1 MKYALII
8 SSLLLSGCFL
18 WRSPAPEVPAEVTT
32 KAGKVDAYADKNDLI
47 MSRAASS
54 VIVARS
60 ALDQGLTSVASA
72 ELDLA
77 QTYLPRP
84 SETDLAYA
92 QARALKAD
100 PKAYAKSKA
109 VADAHQRQLDDL
121 WSKVE
126 AEKEKARNQLEAK
139 EKELESARK
148 EKQTTL
154 LSLVGA
160 GLITLGTLGLL
171 FGLNRINAVV
181 VIAIGAGVAAL
192 PWFLDSP
199 AFIWIAGG
207 AAVLGALEVFWL
219 IYKKLKPSQCVVT
232 PPPPSDGQA
241 S

>member
-1 MKYALII
+1 
-8 SSLLLSGCFL
+8 
-18 WRSPAPEVPAEVTT
+18 V
-32 KAGKVDAYADKNDLI
+32 
-47 MSRAASS
+47 ASN
-54 VIVARS
+54 

-84 SETDLAYA
+84 SEEDLSYA
-92 QARALKAD
+92 QKRALKND
-100 PKAYAKSKA
+100 PAAYAKSKL

-121 WSKVE
+121 WGMVE
-126 AEKEKARNQLEAK
+126 AEKQKAKDQLEAK

-154 LSLVGA
+154 LSLLGA
-160 GLITLGTLGLL
+160 GLITLGTLALL
-171 FGLNRINAVV
+171 FGLNRMNAVV

-207 AAVLGALEVFWL
+207 AASLGLLEVLWL
-219 IYKKLKPSQCVVT
+219 LWKKLKPSQCVAT
-232 PPPPSDGQA
+232 PSSDGKA

>member
-1 MKYALII
+1 MRYALIL
-8 SSLLLSGCFL
+8 STLLLSGCFL
-18 WRSPAPEVPAEVTT
+18 WRSPKPEAPAEVTT
-32 KAGKVDAYADKNDLI
+32 KAGKVDAYADKNDLV
-47 MSRAASS
+47 MSRAAAS
-54 VIVARS
+54 VIVAS
-60 ALDQGLTSVASA
+60 NALDQGLTSVASA

-84 SETDLAYA
+84 SEEDLSYA
-92 QARALKAD
+92 QKRALKND
-100 PKAYAKSKA
+100 PAAYAKSKL

-121 WSKVE
+121 WGKVE
-126 AEKEKARNQLEAK
+126 AEKQKAKDQLEAK

-154 LSLVGA
+154 LSLLGA
-160 GLITLGTLGLL
+160 GLITLGTLALL
-171 FGLNRINAVV
+171 FGLNRMNAVV

-207 AAVLGALEVFWL
+207 AASLGLLEVLWL
-219 IYKKLKPSQCVVT
+219 LWKKLKPSQCVAT
-232 PPPPSDGQA
+232 PSSDGKA

>member
-8 SSLLLSGCFL
+8 STLLLSGCFL
-18 WRSPAPEVPAEVTT
+18 WRSPAPEAPAEVTT

-121 WSKVE
+121 WGKVE

-192 PWFLDSP
+192 PWLFDSP

-207 AAVLGALEVFWL
+207 AAVLGALEVLWL

-232 PPPPSDGQA
+232 PPSDGQA

>member
-8 SSLLLSGCFL
+8 STLLLSGCFL
-18 WRSPAPEVPAEVTT
+18 WRSPAPEAPAEVTT

-126 AEKEKARNQLEAK
+126 AEKQKAKDQLEAK

-192 PWFLDSP
+192 PWLFDSP

-207 AAVLGALEVFWL
+207 AAVLGALEVLWL

-232 PPPPSDGQA
+232 PPPSDGQA